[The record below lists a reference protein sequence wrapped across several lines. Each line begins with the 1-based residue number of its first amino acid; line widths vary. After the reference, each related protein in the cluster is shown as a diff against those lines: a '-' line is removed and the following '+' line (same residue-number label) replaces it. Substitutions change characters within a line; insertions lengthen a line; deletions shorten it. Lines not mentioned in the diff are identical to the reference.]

1 MAAEIDKSNLVQK
14 PKIKICIGRLCN
26 DMFKIKNFFNFLQDG
41 ELKQTCVHTYG
52 ATPFS
57 LLVRKWVHIDLVG
70 YFV

>member
-41 ELKQTCVHTYG
+41 ELK
-52 ATPFS
+52 
-57 LLVRKWVHIDLVG
+57 
-70 YFV
+70 